1 MVIGN
6 GFFSDTIEDALQEM
20 KQRSCCDVVKLPFQ
34 TIGNIVYY
42 IGCNG
47 DLYGCQRIAGKI
59 LTRKKTHLRY
69 KRGFTDR
76 LSEDAHK
83 EIFVH
88 LENLV
93 WSAFVSK
100 RYEPELVIQ
109 FKNRN
114 PYDVRPENLFIS
126 NDVCKREI
134 YCNTIKRFASVYDSC
149 FSHFCY
155 SCQYFTGID
164 FEDAKDVVSG
174 VFIYLCTDGYNQ
186 SIKND
191 GDFAGL
197 WNKLSRQRSID
208 FLKHRWLN
216 IYGGSENLRSKNKV
230 SCEVDL
236 FSVLKGEKRQKYMRM
251 YFEGNKPMEIAKSFG
266 VSPATVS
273 SEITRGVQYLREY
286 LKIPKNT
293 HK

>member
-34 TIGNIVYY
+34 TIGNIEYY
-42 IGCNG
+42 IGRNG
-47 DLYGCQRIAGKI
+47 DLYGCQSIAGKI
-59 LTRKKTHLRY
+59 LTKKKKHLRY
-69 KRGFTDR
+69 KRGFTAR

-114 PYDVRPENLFIS
+114 PYDVRPENLFVS
-126 NDVCKREI
+126 VESKTQEHSERMKVFSDVYE
-134 YCNTIKRFASVYDSC
+134 SC
-149 FSHFCY
+149 FIRFCH

-164 FEDAKDVVSG
+164 FEDSKDVVSQT
-174 VFIYLCTDGYNQ
+174 FFYLCTEGYNK
-186 SIKND
+186 SIKSEE
-191 GDFAGL
+191 DFAGL
-197 WNKLSRQRSID
+197 WFKLSRRRSID

-216 IYGGSENLRSKNKV
+216 VYGETEILPCKTEVRY
-230 SCEVDL
+230 EVDL
-236 FSVLKGEKRQKYMRM
+236 FALLKGEKRKQYVKL
-251 YFEGNKPMEIAKSFG
+251 YFEGNRPSEIAKMLG
-266 VSPATVS
+266 ISPGTVG
-273 SEITRGVQYLREY
+273 SEVTRGVQYLRNY
-286 LKIPKNT
+286 LKGEKQYE
-293 HK
+293 